1 MRRKH
6 DTKND
11 VNIFSRPRIN
21 VGYKRGQDTWLPRK
35 VNNSP
40 FLKND
45 RPKYTAESK
54 KHQVHQGRLIEKIWC
69 TVQMQKS

>member
-1 MRRKH
+1 MLGIKEGKIH
-6 DTKND
+6 A
-11 VNIFSRPRIN
+11 
-21 VGYKRGQDTWLPRK
+21 WLPRK
-35 VNNSP
+35 MNNSP

-54 KHQVHQGRLIEKIWC
+54 KHQVHQGCLIEKIWC